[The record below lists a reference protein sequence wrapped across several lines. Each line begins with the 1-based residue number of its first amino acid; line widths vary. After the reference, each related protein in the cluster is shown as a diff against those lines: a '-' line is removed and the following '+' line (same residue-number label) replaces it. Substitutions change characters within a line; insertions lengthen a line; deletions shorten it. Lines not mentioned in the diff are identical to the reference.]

1 MPTGYATFA
10 SPNCSR
16 SPTSQNKLMSADQ
29 PSGVRLPSARSDE
42 HVDKAC
48 MHPSIHPSHV
58 RRTRMRTGRVA
69 SIPHGCGLGMSVVIA
84 LSRRSPVSSVS
95 A

>member
-1 MPTGYATFA
+1 MPTGYAMFT

-16 SPTSQNKLMSADQ
+16 SMTSQNELKSADR

-48 MHPSIHPSHV
+48 IHPPHV
-58 RRTRMRTGRVA
+58 RRTRMRPGRVA